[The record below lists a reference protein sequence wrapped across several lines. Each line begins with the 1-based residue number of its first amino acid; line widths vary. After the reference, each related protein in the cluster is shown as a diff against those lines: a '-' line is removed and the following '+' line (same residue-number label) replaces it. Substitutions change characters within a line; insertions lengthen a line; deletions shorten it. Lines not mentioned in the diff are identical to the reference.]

1 MGKLTET
8 NIIEGNGFR
17 LPKILDESENT
28 TYLYDC
34 VTEPNNIIWFIFDD
48 VYSKETFIIGVL
60 YDNRNVTSALKQIID
75 EVIHCRANYYDIES
89 SYDLVR
95 QSDMR
100 MQIMRYINDISD
112 FDTDNYYLVHTYIMP
127 LSVYKNTY

>member
-8 NIIEGNGFR
+8 NIIEGNWFR
-17 LPKILDESENT
+17 LPKILDELENT

-34 VTEPNNIIWFIFDD
+34 VTEPNHIMWFIFDD

-60 YDNRNVTSALKQIID
+60 YDNMNVTSALKQIID
-75 EVIHCRANYYDIES
+75 EHIHCRANYYDIES
-89 SYDLVR
+89 SYDLVH

-112 FDTDNYYLVHTYIMP
+112 FDTDNYSLVHTYNMS

>member
-8 NIIEGNGFR
+8 NIIEGNRFR

-34 VTEPNNIIWFIFDD
+34 VTEPNHIMWFIFDD
-48 VYSKETFIIGVL
+48 VYSKERFKIGVL
-60 YDNRNVTSALKQIID
+60 YDNRNVTSALKQII
-75 EVIHCRANYYDIES
+75 EGHLHCRVNYYEIES
-89 SYDLVR
+89 SYDLVN
-95 QSDMR
+95 QSDVR

-112 FDTDNYYLVHTYIMP
+112 FDTDNHSLVNTYIMP

>member
-34 VTEPNNIIWFIFDD
+34 VTEPNHIMWFIFDD

-60 YDNRNVTSALKQIID
+60 YDNRNVTSALKQII
-75 EVIHCRANYYDIES
+75 EELIHCRANYYEIES
-89 SYDLVR
+89 SYDLVH
-95 QSDMR
+95 QSDVR

-112 FDTDNYYLVHTYIMP
+112 FDTDNYSLVNTYNMP